1 MTAWADFFTYW
12 SLENMISIQYEPP
25 SYRFNIDL
33 ENGKFLTYNKI
44 IENLKKYC
52 FEENETL
59 RSFRHRFSYIN
70 RPDLIELKKY
80 LQELVNDETLN
91 DLNLNFNN
99 QNEKIGLKDKI
110 KAIQFQTI

>member
-1 MTAWADFFTYW
+1 M
-12 SLENMISIQYEPP
+12 
-25 SYRFNIDL
+25 
-33 ENGKFLTYNKI
+33 
-44 IENLKKYC
+44 KKYW

-59 RSFRHRFSYIN
+59 RSFRHRFSYSY

-99 QNEKIGLKDKI
+99 QNEKIGLKDEI
-110 KAIQFQTI
+110 